1 MHKAVHLF
9 LEKMNKLQAAT
20 LRRTGLSLIKTIAV
34 SDMEGGGHITLLAE
48 SVAVVIVE
56 VIVACLK
63 YFIVFSWSHNF
74 SRLAAGSVR
83 NVTPRLYAE
92 CKNPCYAALAW
103 TKKKPQEVFNAPE

>member
-1 MHKAVHLF
+1 MLF
-9 LEKMNKLQAAT
+9 QT
-20 LRRTGLSLIKTIAV
+20 L
-34 SDMEGGGHITLLAE
+34 GGHITLLAE

-92 CKNPCYAALAW
+92 CKNPCYGALAW
-103 TKKKPQEVFNAPE
+103 TEKKPQEVFNAP